1 MTKLLGVLLLM
12 VAAIAGVVG
21 VDWIFL
27 DAVGTEW
34 DYCSGGD
41 CIAGWIMG
49 AGFAVAAVIAG
60 GVGFRLLRGE
70 RHDARAGER
79 LT

>member
-12 VAAIAGVVG
+12 VAAMAGVVG
-21 VDWIFL
+21 VGWIFL

-41 CIAGWIMG
+41 CIAGWTMG
-49 AGFAVAAVIAG
+49 ASFAVAAVIAG
-60 GVGFRLLRGE
+60 GVGFRLLRRE
-70 RHDARAGER
+70 RHAARPGEP